1 MRKERE
7 REKKDIFRTVF
18 LFMLML
24 EAFEKIV
31 GRDFVLERNVEG
43 YLKDE
48 SAKGAIIEPC
58 RNIVVVKP
66 ANTKEVS
73 EVMKIAHA
81 NKVPV
86 YPRGGGTG
94 LVGGAVPVKKGIVLS
109 LERMKGKGVEIDEDN
124 LMCTVDSGIT
134 LGELEEY
141 VDKHNLFFPPHPGDE
156 GAQIGGLIA
165 CNAGG
170 SRAVKYGV
178 MRNYVKGLE
187 VVLAD
192 GTVLNLGGKLLKNN
206 TGYDLMDLFM
216 GSEGTLGIITKAV
229 LKLYPKPGS
238 SVTLIIPFDDRHT
251 ALSVVPKM
259 LQRGITPLAV
269 EYVERDLVE
278 LSAEHLGL
286 KWPCDAGKAQ
296 LMVIIAENN
305 EDATYAE
312 CERISEFLG
321 EGGKEIIIADRKQE
335 QDEIL
340 KIRSSIYTA
349 LKEHTLDILDVSVP
363 PSAIGNLMD
372 CVDTIASEHGTRIPL
387 YGHAADGNLHAHI
400 MDDVELSKLQDLK
413 KKIYEKA
420 IELGGTITAE
430 HGIGKVRR
438 GLLTMAMDE
447 KCMELSKAIKN
458 ALDPENILNPDCKI

>member
-178 MRNYVKGLE
+178 MRNYAEGMEMFMDERGLM
-187 VVLAD
+187 
-192 GTVLNLGGKLLKNN
+192 
-206 TGYDLMDLFM
+206 LM
-216 GSEGTLGIITKAV
+216 
-229 LKLYPKPGS
+229 
-238 SVTLIIPFDDRHT
+238 
-251 ALSVVPKM
+251 
-259 LQRGITPLAV
+259 RGIKRASDPYDMMNT
-269 EYVERDLVE
+269 E
-278 LSAEHLGL
+278 G
-286 KWPCDAGKAQ
+286 
-296 LMVIIAENN
+296 
-305 EDATYAE
+305 
-312 CERISEFLG
+312 CER
-321 EGGKEIIIADRKQE
+321 
-335 QDEIL
+335 
-340 KIRSSIYTA
+340 
-349 LKEHTLDILDVSVP
+349 P
-363 PSAIGNLMD
+363 
-372 CVDTIASEHGTRIPL
+372 
-387 YGHAADGNLHAHI
+387 
-400 MDDVELSKLQDLK
+400 
-413 KKIYEKA
+413 
-420 IELGGTITAE
+420 
-430 HGIGKVRR
+430 
-438 GLLTMAMDE
+438 
-447 KCMELSKAIKN
+447 
-458 ALDPENILNPDCKI
+458 

>member
-1 MRKERE
+1 
-7 REKKDIFRTVF
+7 
-18 LFMLML
+18 ML
-24 EAFEKIV
+24 EAFEKVV
-31 GRDFVLERNVEG
+31 GRDFVLQRSVEG

-48 SAKGAIIEPC
+48 SAKGAVTEPC

-66 ANTKEVS
+66 ANTKEIS
-73 EVMKIAHA
+73 AIMKIAHA

-94 LVGGAVPVKKGIVLS
+94 LVGGAVPTKEGIVLS
-109 LERMKGKGVEIDEDN
+109 LERMKGIEIDEDN
-124 LMCTVDSGIT
+124 LMCTVEPGIT
-134 LGELEEY
+134 LGELEEC
-141 VDKHNLFFPPHPGDE
+141 VDKHSLYFPPHPGDE
-156 GAQIGGLIA
+156 GAQIGGLVA

-192 GTVLNLGGKLLKNN
+192 GTVLSLGGKLLKNN
-206 TGYDLMDLFM
+206 TGYDLMDLFI

-229 LKLYPKPGS
+229 LKLYPEPGS
-238 SVTLIIPFDDRHT
+238 SVTLIIPFEDRHT
-251 ALSVVPKM
+251 ALSTVPKM
-259 LQRGITPLAV
+259 LQGGITPLAV

-286 KWPCDAGKAQ
+286 RWPCDKGKAQ
-296 LMVIIAENN
+296 LMLIVAEDKEETTYELCENIADIAQQNSSLEP
-305 EDATYAE
+305 
-312 CERISEFLG
+312 L
-321 EGGKEIIIADRKQE
+321 IADRKQE

-349 LKEHTLDILDVSVP
+349 LKEHTLDILDWAVP
-363 PSAIGNLMD
+363 PSKIGNLMD
-372 CVDTIASEHGTRIPL
+372 CVDTIASEYGTRIPL
-387 YGHAADGNLHAHI
+387 YGHAADGNLHGHI
-400 MDDVELSKLQDLK
+400 MDDVELSKLKDIE